1 MSEYKMTGAELAS
14 QLKGQLNNNMLF
26 NGISGLD
33 DEGLHLSESDIKWWR
48 DSKLGL
54 FIH

>member
-1 MSEYKMTGAELAS
+1 MSEYKITGAELAS

-33 DEGLHLSESDIKWWR
+33 DEGLHLS
-48 DSKLGL
+48 
-54 FIH
+54 